1 MKAFLL
7 SVSIACVAIS
17 GCATNGA
24 AAATSP
30 RVLEANKDVVRGFLD
45 TVFNKHQVADAFQKY
60 VGPMYIQHNPNVPD
74 GIEGAVKGL
83 TFVTTTRSPQLR
95 LEIKRVIAEGDLVVA
110 HTHQVRQPGDR
121 GQAIIEIFRVQNGR
135 IVEHWDVIE
144 EVPET
149 AKNNNTMF

>member
-1 MKAFLL
+1 MVCAALT
-7 SVSIACVAIS
+7 
-17 GCATNGA
+17 GCAMTGGT
-24 AAATSP
+24 AATTPSG
-30 RVLEANKDVVRGFLD
+30 LEANKDVVRGFLD

-95 LEIKRVIAEGDLVVA
+95 LEIKRMVAEGDLVVA
-110 HTHQVRQPGDR
+110 HTHQIRQPGDR

-135 IVEHWDVIE
+135 IVEHWDVVE

-149 AKNNNTMF
+149 AKNTNTMF